1 MGWAVAAD
9 LVMLAHFMFVVFAA
23 LGGLAVL
30 VRPRLA
36 WLHIPVLLYGVAIE
50 LVGWVCPLTPLEW
63 ELRARAGEAGIEGG
77 FMEHYFG
84 PILYPANWED
94 LHIWLGLL
102 LLLFNVAVYWGVWLR
117 HGRRRLEHSGD
128 PSSD

>member
-9 LVMLAHFMFVVFAA
+9 IVMLAHFAFVVFAA

-36 WLHIPVLLYGVAIE
+36 WLHVPVLLYGVAIE

-63 ELRARAGEAGIEGG
+63 QLRDRAGEAGIEGG
-77 FMEHYFG
+77 FMEHYLE
-84 PILYPANWED
+84 PILYPANWEE
-94 LHIWLGLL
+94 LHVWLGLL
-102 LLLFNVAVYWGVWLR
+102 LLAFNVAVYSGIWVR
-117 HGRRRLEHSGD
+117 HHSQSAHRPPD
-128 PSSD
+128 RS

>member
-9 LVMLAHFMFVVFAA
+9 LVMLAHFLFVVFAA

-36 WLHIPVLLYGVAIE
+36 WLHVPVLLYGVAIE
-50 LVGWVCPLTPLEW
+50 LVGWICPLTPLEW

-94 LHIWLGLL
+94 LHIRLGVL
-102 LLLFNVAVYWGVWLR
+102 LLLFNLAVYSGVWLR
-117 HGRRRLEHSGD
+117 HRRQA
-128 PSSD
+128 SDRSTHRR

>member
-9 LVMLAHFMFVVFAA
+9 LVMLAHFLFVVFAT

-36 WLHIPVLLYGVAIE
+36 WLHVPVLLYGVAIE
-50 LVGWVCPLTPLEW
+50 LVGWICPLTPLEW

-94 LHIWLGLL
+94 LHIRLGVL
-102 LLLFNVAVYWGVWLR
+102 LLLFNLAVYSGVWLR
-117 HGRRRLEHSGD
+117 HRRRRLEHPGEF
-128 PSSD
+128 PP